1 MDLYLEGR
9 PNLKPRSREAYRD
22 AVERHFASWLDI
34 PLRNINREMVESRHR
49 AIAQEVSE
57 RQPHSGHAAA
67 NGAMRALR
75 AIWNFTADRNDD
87 LGRNPV
93 RLKGQWHKIHPRERH
108 LREDDLPKFYEAVR
122 ELPSAIGRDYVLVL
136 LFTGLRRREATN
148 LRWGDVD
155 LQAKKIRIPSIKT
168 KSGRALDL
176 PMTDVVHD
184 LLVARRS
191 LGKTEFVFTAHSA
204 SGHLEEPRFFLDQV
218 AAKTCIRVS
227 AHDLRRTYLTIAES
241 CDISPIALRALV
253 NHSLGKDV
261 TSGYIQMNAQRL
273 REPAQRVTDKIKK
286 LCGIAES
293 ESDKVAKLQNE
304 KKGNKR

>member
-1 MDLYLEGR
+1 M
-9 PNLKPRSREAYRD
+9 
-22 AVERHFASWLDI
+22 
-34 PLRNINREMVESRHR
+34 
-49 AIAQEVSE
+49 
-57 RQPHSGHAAA
+57 
-67 NGAMRALR
+67 
-75 AIWNFTADRNDD
+75 
-87 LGRNPV
+87 
-93 RLKGQWHKIHPRERH
+93 
-108 LREDDLPKFYEAVR
+108 
-122 ELPSAIGRDYVLVL
+122 L

-155 LQAKKIRIPSIKT
+155 FQAKKIRIPSIKT

-218 AAKTCIRVS
+218 AAKTGIRVS

-273 REPAQRVTDKIKK
+273 REPAQRVTGRIKK
-286 LCGIAES
+286 LCGIVE
-293 ESDKVAKLQNE
+293 
-304 KKGNKR
+304 G